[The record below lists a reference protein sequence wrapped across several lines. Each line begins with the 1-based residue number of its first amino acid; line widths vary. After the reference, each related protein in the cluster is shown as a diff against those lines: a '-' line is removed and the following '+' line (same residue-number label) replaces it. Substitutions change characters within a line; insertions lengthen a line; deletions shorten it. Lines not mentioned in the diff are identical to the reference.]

1 MENYEFV
8 CQIGK
13 GNFGRISKIIRKSD
27 HKTLI
32 WKELDYGQM
41 SEKEKEQ
48 IVSEVNILREL
59 KHPNIVRYYDRII
72 DKKHSRIYIIMEYC
86 EGGDL
91 NQLIKRCKKNNE
103 FIAEDIIWKIYTQVL
118 LAIHIIHN
126 HKEGKILHRDIKPSN
141 IFLDKDNNVKLGD
154 FGLSRELSNE
164 SNFAY
169 SHVGT
174 PYYMSPEQ
182 IDETKYNEKSDI
194 WSLGCFLYEL
204 TTFHPP
210 FEAKNQIMLAMRIKS
225 GKVEKINK
233 KYSEELWRVITWMLT
248 VDYNE
253 RPSSEE
259 LLNIPQVCIRLREK
273 RIKDTVYKLKQFE
286 EKLNNKEK
294 EQKEKEGSL
303 MKKEKEL
310 IEKENY
316 LNQKEKDILDK
327 QKEMEEKEKN
337 LYELEKK
344 IKSLSMS
351 SGTGYTSTKFQS
363 NLSNFG
369 SEINNNIMNSNNNS
383 NNNNLINRNNNNN
396 ELFLNNNNNSLNNNM
411 INNDLNSLIRY
422 STKMNNKDNIQNTN
436 SNNENN
442 NIQII
447 PANTNTSINN
457 INKKNNIYLLS
468 NNNNEYD
475 DQISQQ
481 SSNVDFINDYNSLSK
496 NHRRVNYSST
506 NIYSN
511 FLKNK
516 YKISNNNENQK
527 NYSSNLNTSNIS
539 TDSTK
544 NKSLINSLAKI
555 NNNNNNNNI
564 NILEDN
570 IKKYN
575 NLINNSKIYYDIN
588 NPSNPFKIKPDED
601 ENKNF
606 YNNATSKNNNNFIFS
621 EYSNKSN
628 KNLDISEDYNN
639 NIPRL
644 SNYNNKNQQY
654 NSSYKNIQN
663 GSINNYNTENDNNN
677 LFNYKNNISEYN
689 NYETNRRP
697 STHYGIANSFSN
709 DITNSI
715 NSVRCI
721 KRAKTPKL
729 QKIPA
734 RCFDN
739 NKQINENYG
748 INNYIRNSTNT
759 CNNNDNS
766 SIVRKMSQRNIGVN
780 NNICDKNNNTVNNSY
795 RNRSGTFTNFNKKKK
810 NKIIS

>member
-48 IVSEVNILREL
+48 IVNEVNILREL
-59 KHPNIVRYYDRII
+59 KHPNIVKYYDRII
-72 DKKHSRIYIIMEYC
+72 DKKHSKIYIIMEYC

-103 FIAEDIIWKIYTQVL
+103 HIAEDIIWKIYTQVL

-126 HKEGKILHRDIKPSN
+126 HKKGKILHRDIKPSN

-210 FEAKNQIMLAMRIKS
+210 FEAKNQIMLAMKIKS

-233 KYSEELWRVITWMLT
+233 KYSEELWRVINWMLT

-259 LLNIPQVCIRLREK
+259 LLNIPQVSIRLREK
-273 RIKDTVYKLKQFE
+273 RVKDTINKLRIFE
-286 EKLNNKEK
+286 EKLNNKDN
-294 EQKEKEGSL
+294 EQKEKEENL
-303 MKKEKEL
+303 IKKENELIDKENYLIKKEKEIL
-310 IEKENY
+310 EKE
-316 LNQKEKDILDK
+316 KEI
-327 QKEMEEKEKN
+327 EEKEKS

-344 IKSLSMS
+344 IKNLSMS
-351 SGTGYTSTKFQS
+351 SGTAYTSSKFQS

-369 SEINNNIMNSNNNS
+369 SEINNNNVIISSNNNYFNDS
-383 NNNNLINRNNNNN
+383 NNN
-396 ELFLNNNNNSLNNNM
+396 ELFSNNKNTFSNKNI
-411 INNDLNSLIRY
+411 INNDLNSLIMY
-422 STKMNNKDNIQNTN
+422 SAKMNNKDNVQNTN
-436 SNNENN
+436 SNVENN
-442 NIQII
+442 NVKKIS
-447 PANTNTSINN
+447 ANTNTSINN
-457 INKKNNIYLLS
+457 INKKNNIYLIS
-468 NNNNEYD
+468 NNNNEYE

-481 SSNVDFINDYNSLSK
+481 SSNIDFINNYNNMSK
-496 NHRRVNYSST
+496 NHRRLHYSST

-511 FLKNK
+511 YLDNN
-516 YKISNNNENQK
+516 YKISNNNEVQK
-527 NYSSNLNTSNIS
+527 KNSSNLNRSNIS
-539 TDSTK
+539 NDSSN
-544 NKSLINSLAKI
+544 NKYLINSFAKI
-555 NNNNNNNNI
+555 NNNNS
-564 NILEDN
+564 ILEDN

-575 NLINNSKIYYDIN
+575 NLINNNKMYYDTK
-588 NPSNPFKIKPDED
+588 NPSNPFIMKPEENHNKSLYNIK
-601 ENKNF
+601 
-606 YNNATSKNNNNFIFS
+606 TSKNNNNITFS
-621 EYSNKSN
+621 DISNKSN
-628 KNLDISEDYNN
+628 NKLNNDDYNN
-639 NIPRL
+639 IIPRL
-644 SNYNNKNQQY
+644 NNYDNENKQNI
-654 NSSYKNIQN
+654 SLYKNIQN
-663 GSINNYNTENDNNN
+663 NLINNYNTDNNN

-689 NYETNRRP
+689 NYNTNRRP
-697 STHYGIANSFSN
+697 STHYGITNSSN
-709 DITNSI
+709 NIDISDSI

-721 KRAKTPKL
+721 KRVKTPKL
-729 QKIPA
+729 QKISA
-734 RCFDN
+734 RRSDN
-739 NKQINENYG
+739 NRINENYG
-748 INNYIRNSTNT
+748 INNYIRSNTNN
-759 CNNNDNS
+759 CNNNDTSN
-766 SIVRKMSQRNIGVN
+766 IARKMSQRNIGVGN
-780 NNICDKNNNTVNNSY
+780 NMSYKNNNTVNNSF
-795 RNRSGTFTNFNKKKK
+795 RNRSEMLINYNKKKK
-810 NKIIS
+810 N